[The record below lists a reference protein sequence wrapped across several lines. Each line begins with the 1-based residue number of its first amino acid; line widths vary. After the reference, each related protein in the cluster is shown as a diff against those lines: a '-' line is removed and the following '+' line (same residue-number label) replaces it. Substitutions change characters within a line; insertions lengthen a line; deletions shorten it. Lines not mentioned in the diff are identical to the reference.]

1 MNGQFGISSRAF
13 DWPPELMARG
23 VAAVNDYKRI
33 REVIAGADVYHLT
46 PPPDHLNP
54 KGWMAIEYVKGD
66 RAVVLAYRLPE
77 GPEKISLKVRGKS
90 EPVEVTSRRGV
101 AGAVV
106 ELTGISSRGR

>member
-1 MNGQFGISSRAF
+1 
-13 DWPPELMARG
+13 MARG

-90 EPVEVTSRRGV
+90 EPVEVRLGEAWR
-101 AGAVV
+101 AAVV
-106 ELTGISSRGR
+106 ELTGISNPGR